1 MADDHIADLLL
12 EAQQHDSIRRLNY
25 RFELQRRDFFK
36 ILGAGLLVR
45 GLGMPLARWN
55 RGALVRRRLS
65 PKPIP
70 WLISR
75 MLRSSHVPLV
85 GGRGRNPA
93 HRPRAGSWERH
104 FRCHW
109 DPSALAAHGAART
122 NLLRVDF
129 FKMAISIR
137 ESADYRSLPH
147 THS

>member
-104 FRCHW
+104 F
-109 DPSALAAHGAART
+109 AATGIRLRSLPMVPHGQT
-122 NLLRVDF
+122 CCRVDF

-137 ESADYRSLPH
+137 ESLDYRSLLH
-147 THS
+147 MHS